1 MVTTGL
7 LIDIYSNVWAIFCL
21 YTPCQKADTEP
32 VLAGFIVVKGFP
44 GAIAARLHIIHKLL
58 IRKARYHG
66 F

>member
-44 GAIAARLHIIHKLL
+44 GP
-58 IRKARYHG
+58 
-66 F
+66 